1 MAIIVGSILVL
12 SERYIYNQMHMPAF
26 SIYTGTIIQ
35 VIAIF
40 IFSLKTG
47 NFFNLPLLSY
57 IGKNL
62 SMYIYLLHVMVF
74 KVIVEIVGHVDVLW
88 ICLITTGVSWII
100 HRIVT
105 LFCGYLIIKFRRIT
119 QRYRLTKGMRD

>member
-1 MAIIVGSILVL
+1 MAIIAGSILVL

-47 NFFNLPLLSY
+47 NYFNLPLLSY

-62 SMYIYLLHVMVF
+62 SMYIYLFHVMVF

-100 HRIVT
+100 HCIVT
-105 LFCGYLIIKFRRIT
+105 LFLRVLNYKV
-119 QRYRLTKGMRD
+119 QKNNTKI